1 MFGELKRQ
9 IAERDDAVEKLTLS
23 EERFRLLVEGVQD
36 YAIYILDPNG
46 LVTTWNTGA
55 ERIKGYKSE
64 EIIGKNFS
72 CFFPPE
78 DIEAGKPSQVLAV
91 AAAAGQY
98 AAESLRVRK
107 DGSKFW
113 ANVLVTAL
121 RDTAGHLYGYS
132 KIVRDISARRAEEQK
147 FRSLL
152 ESAPDAMVI
161 VNDEGRIALINS
173 QTEKLFGYDREELI
187 GKPVEILIPPRFR
200 ARHVEHRTAYSQNP
214 RLRPMGAGM
223 ELYALRKDGTEFPVE
238 ISLSPIR
245 TDQGKLVT
253 GAIRD
258 VTERREIEARLREKE
273 RLATLGTTAAV
284 FAHEIANPLNG
295 LATALEIAKS
305 VLDRSNSQDPL
316 IYDSIETAHREIQRL
331 NSLLKDYR
339 SFARPQRLN
348 IEPVDLRQIGQE
360 ALATV
365 TRGHIASGVTLELQ
379 FAKDLARI
387 RVDKEKMKQVILNLG
402 KNAIEAMPN
411 GGTLTCKC
419 YRFHDSIVL
428 EISDTGVG
436 IPEGEDIFQLFRTT
450 KPDGTGLGLPVVQ
463 QIVSEHRGTIEYE
476 STPRRGTTFKVSLPL
491 DSGQTAQNF
500 N

>member
-9 IAERDDAVEKLTLS
+9 IAERDDAVEKLKLS

-46 LVTTWNTGA
+46 LVATWNTGA

-132 KIVRDISARRAEEQK
+132 KIVRDISAKRTEEQK

-187 GKPVEILIPPRFR
+187 GKPVEILIPQRFG
-200 ARHVEHRTAYSQNP
+200 ARHVEHRAAYWQNL

-238 ISLSPIR
+238 ISLSPIQ
-245 TDQGKLVT
+245 TDQGTLVT

-295 LATALEIAKS
+295 LATGLEIAKS
-305 VLDRSNSQDPL
+305 LLDRSNNHDPL

-339 SFARPQRLN
+339 SFARPQRLS

-379 FAKDLARI
+379 FAKDLPRI

-436 IPEGEDIFQLFRTT
+436 IPAGEDIFQLFRTT
-450 KPDGTGLGLPVVQ
+450 KPDGTGLGLPIVQ

-476 STPRRGTTFKVSLPL
+476 STPGRGTTFKVSVPL
-491 DSGQTAQNF
+491 ELGQTAQNF